1 MAEPAESSGSASPST
16 QTTCLHCGVEVGRF
30 TSGVKGLC
38 AACSARVL
46 TGSSPAAPPNGK
58 ETPLAKHATLPP
70 MTRSRDA
77 LAALI
82 ANGPSSEAPRMVGEL
97 LAADKHLSSYFAL
110 VPFVGP
116 LLIQRSEA
124 HTAKEK
130 FWLTWISIGLTSLAL
145 LGLVST
151 LPTPEDRLASLH
163 QRIDREMKVL
173 GDFADRYHTE
183 HGAYP
188 DKAMWRHFAERA
200 DPRFYDPWGRPYR
213 YEPSSDDVTIATL
226 GRDGLD
232 GGSDEDADFSA
243 HFRPPPLDS
252 AK

>member
-1 MAEPAESSGSASPST
+1 MAEPAEGVGSASPST
-16 QTTCLHCGVEVGRF
+16 KSACLHCGVELGRF
-30 TSGVKGLC
+30 SSGVKGLC
-38 AACSARVL
+38 AACSALAL
-46 TGSSPAAPPNGK
+46 TKDTPAAPPNGK
-58 ETPLAKHATLPP
+58 ETPLARQATLPP
-70 MTRSRDA
+70 MPRSRDA

-97 LAADKHLSSYFAL
+97 LAADKRLSSYFAL

-130 FWLTWISIGLTSLAL
+130 FWLTWISIGLTSLAV

-151 LPTPEDRLASLH
+151 LPTLQDRLASLH

-188 DKAMWRHFAERA
+188 DKPMWRHFAERA
-200 DPRFYDPWGRPYR
+200 DPRFFDPWGRPYR

-232 GGSDEDADFSA
+232 GGDDEDADFSA
-243 HFRPPPLDS
+243 HFQPSPLDS

>member
-1 MAEPAESSGSASPST
+1 MGEPAEASGSPSPYT
-16 QTTCLHCGVEVGRF
+16 RTTCLSCGVALGRF
-30 TSGVKGLC
+30 SSGVTGLC
-38 AACSARVL
+38 AACSALAL
-46 TGSSPAAPPNGK
+46 TKDAPITPPNGK
-58 ETPLAKHATLPP
+58 ETPLAKQATLPP

-97 LAADKHLSSYFAL
+97 LAADKRLSSYFAL

-116 LLIQRSEA
+116 LLIHRSET

-163 QRIDREMKVL
+163 HRIDREMKVL

-183 HGAYP
+183 HATYP

-213 YEPSSDDVTIATL
+213 YEPSADDVTIATL

-243 HFRPPPLDS
+243 HFQPPALGS